1 MVRFGFLLIGLL
13 CTPLHADILW
23 MRNGD
28 RLSGNVQLMD
38 DEQIRIAL
46 PYGEPLTV
54 RRDAVKRWRLDKP
67 AAKKSKRSSPPA
79 TTGVQSGDGNQPE
92 PHWYLAGRSDLS
104 LKLKRN
110 DKVTDNIDFSGDI
123 ELANLDWRYTLEGK
137 YIYDTVDGTTKTH
150 K

>member
-28 RLSGNVQLMD
+28 RLSGNVLLMD

-54 RRDAVKRWRLDKP
+54 RRDAV
-67 AAKKSKRSSPPA
+67 
-79 TTGVQSGDGNQPE
+79 G
-92 PHWYLAGRSDLS
+92 
-104 LKLKRN
+104 
-110 DKVTDNIDFSGDI
+110 
-123 ELANLDWRYTLEGK
+123 
-137 YIYDTVDGTTKTH
+137 
-150 K
+150 